1 MKKILSAGRLPDE
14 VAAKYDKEFILIQPP
29 EERRFNQEELT
40 ERLADVHGYLGG
52 PLTKEMID
60 KAPLLEIASSNGAGY
75 DLLDHIYAGEKGIWV
90 MNAPHKT
97 TKPTAEL
104 TITLMLCLSRR
115 VFNFYNL
122 TKKEGKCPGIS
133 PFVDAFDSAPAP
145 TPVHDKVLGIV
156 GFGKIGKEVAKRA
169 QGLDMEVIYYDVY
182 RAPEALEK
190 ELNVKYVSFEELL
203 KTADYVTLHCLMSP
217 ENYHLMGA
225 EQFKMM
231 KPSAYFINCGRG
243 KLMDEK
249 ALIEALKNN
258 EIRGAALDVFEFEPE
273 ISPEL
278 FELESVVI
286 APHIG
291 TATRESRVG
300 MAIEAMDGI
309 TAQLKGGESPT
320 IVNREYYKAKA

>member
-1 MKKILSAGRLPDE
+1 MKKIVIAGSLPDE
-14 VAAKYDKEFILIQPP
+14 VASKYNKEFILVMPP
-29 EERRFNQEELT
+29 AGGRFTQEDLTKELVD
-40 ERLADVHGYLGG
+40 AHGYIGG
-52 PLTKEMID
+52 PLTKDMID

-75 DLLDHIYAGEKGIWV
+75 DAIDHIYAGEKGIWV
-90 MNAPHKT
+90 MNSPHKT

-115 VFNFYNL
+115 IFNYYNV
-122 TKKEGKCPGIS
+122 TKKAGRCAGVT
-133 PFVDAFDSAPAP
+133 PFADAVDSAPAA

-190 ELNVKYVSFEELL
+190 ELKVKYVPFEELL
-203 KTADYVTLHCLMSP
+203 KTADYVTLHCVMSP

-231 KPSAYFINCGRG
+231 KPTAYFINCGRG

-249 ALIEALKNN
+249 ALIEALKNK

-291 TATRESRVG
+291 TATRESRIG

-309 TAQLKGGESPT
+309 TTQLKGGESPT
-320 IVNREYYKAKA
+320 IVNREYFKPKK

>member
-1 MKKILSAGRLPDE
+1 MKKILTASRLPDE
-14 VAAKYDKEFILIQPP
+14 VASRYDKEFTLVMPP
-29 EERRFNQEELT
+29 EGGRFTQEDLKAN
-40 ERLADVHGYLGG
+40 LADAHGYLGG
-52 PLTKEMID
+52 PLTKDMID
-60 KAPLLEIASSNGAGY
+60 NAPLLEIASSNGAGY
-75 DLLDHIYAGEKGIWV
+75 DAIDHIYAGEKGIWI
-90 MNAPHKT
+90 MNSPHKT

-104 TITLMLCLSRR
+104 TITLMLCMSRR
-115 VFNFYNL
+115 IFNFYNM
-122 TKKEGKCPGIS
+122 TKKLGRCAGAS
-133 PFVDAFDSAPAP
+133 PFVDSIEGAPAP

-169 QGLDMEVIYYDVY
+169 QGLDMEVIYYDVF

-190 ELNVKYVSFEELL
+190 ELKVKYVPFEELL
-203 KTADYVTLHCLMSP
+203 KTADYVTLHCVMSP

-231 KPSAYFINCGRG
+231 KPTAYFINCGRG

-249 ALIEALKNN
+249 ALIAALQNG

-278 FELESVVI
+278 LEMGSVVI

-291 TATRESRVG
+291 TATRESRIG

-320 IVNREYYKAKA
+320 IVNREYYKAK